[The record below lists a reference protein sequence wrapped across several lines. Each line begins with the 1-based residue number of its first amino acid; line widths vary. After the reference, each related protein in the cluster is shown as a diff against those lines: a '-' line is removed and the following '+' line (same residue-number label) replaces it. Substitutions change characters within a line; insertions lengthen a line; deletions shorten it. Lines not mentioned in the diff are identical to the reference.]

1 MNNQNKDNKQQSL
14 KNKKDWIPSL
24 VHSKKFVMSFI
35 IATTMVGGTV
45 VTQSF
50 DGSVEKK
57 EEVITTVQPNYNY
70 FSVSLDNEKK
80 DGLLVEAKA
89 EIVAKQKIEEDRLNK
104 ELKEKEKAE
113 EERKKKEA
121 ELKAK
126 QEAEA
131 IAREKAEAVATAK
144 AKAKEDKAKAEKAK
158 AEKEVEQK
166 RIAEQK
172 AEASSGY
179 YNGNIPLPKDQQTF
193 LYKKVKQ
200 RGLNY
205 AEVLAFIKVESNFDP
220 NARSSSSYGLFQI
233 NGVNHT
239 MLTQTLGTNNDPFDP
254 YVNIEWGTYMI
265 ADLYDLYRSKGLSGQ
280 ALKDA
285 VWSSYNKGVG
295 GYQKTGK
302 ADSYI
307 SKMTKAQ
314 HNMQAILN

>member
-1 MNNQNKDNKQQSL
+1 MNNHNKDNQKQSM
-14 KNKKDWIPSL
+14 KNKKDWIPSI

-35 IATTMVGGTV
+35 IASTMVGGTL

-57 EEVITTVQPNYNY
+57 EEVITTVQPSYNY
-70 FSVSLDNEKK
+70 FDVSLDNEKK

-89 EIVAKQKIEEDRLNK
+89 EIVAKQKIEEER
-104 ELKEKEKAE
+104 LKEEAKIKAE

-126 QEAEA
+126 EVAE
-131 IAREKAEAVATAK
+131 AK
-144 AKAKEDKAKAEKAK
+144 AKAEALAKSKAKAEAEAKKK
-158 AEKEVEQK
+158 AEQEAERK
-166 RIAEQK
+166 RVAEQK
-172 AEASSGY
+172 AKQQAEAKKAY
-179 YNGNIPLPKDQQTF
+179 YNASIPLPKDQQAF
-193 LYKKVKQ
+193 LYKKVTE

-220 NARSSSSYGLFQI
+220 YARSSSSYGLFQI
-233 NGVNHT
+233 NGVNHN
-239 MLTQTLGTNNDPFDP
+239 MLTQTLGTKNAPFDP

-295 GYQKTGK
+295 GYQNTGK
-302 ADSYI
+302 AHSYI
-307 SKMTKAQ
+307 SKMNEAQ
-314 HNMQAILN
+314 QNMQSILN